1 MEYLIYL
8 LLPFIWLFLLLEW
21 IYNKICNF
29 VYWILGERDAGN
41 RQRKRATKKA
51 QGETMNGKAQGE
63 TSQREKRPVTDDGM
77 DPQERLI
84 PYITQ
89 EPKQTPVKEKPP
101 KFVFEKPKRHTLK
114 TRDKKQDKER
124 RGMER

>member
-1 MEYLIYL
+1 MGKLLIL
-8 LLPFIWLFLLLEW
+8 LFFIMLLALL
-21 IYNKICNF
+21 
-29 VYWILGERDAGN
+29 YWIFYEPEPPRP
-41 RQRKRATKKA
+41 QKKKTTVTAQDENTNETA
-51 QGETMNGKAQGE
+51 QGEI
-63 TSQREKRPVTDDGM
+63 SQPERKPVTDDGM

-89 EPKQTPVKEKPP
+89 EPKQTPVKEQPP